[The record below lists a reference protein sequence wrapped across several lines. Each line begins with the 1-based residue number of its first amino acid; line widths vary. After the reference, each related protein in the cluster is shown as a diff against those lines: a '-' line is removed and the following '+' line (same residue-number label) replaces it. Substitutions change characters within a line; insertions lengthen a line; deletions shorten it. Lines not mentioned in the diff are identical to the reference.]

1 MQKNLM
7 YKQIREFLISQKI
20 RKASIFG
27 SFARNEETETSDID
41 LLIEGENLTLFDV
54 LRLEDS
60 IQKITNRKADIVEYD
75 AIKPSLQKYIQAD
88 LISLI

>member
-27 SFARNEETETSDID
+27 SFARNEETATSDID

-60 IQKITNRKADIVEYD
+60 IQKITNRKVDIVEYD